1 VTIGAHPRGNGVHSG
16 QGEAGVG
23 VIKGGICPVN
33 RVVAGFAC
41 RGESSRGVCGV
52 GGPRVVLLVARV
64 TKCAIQR
71 IVVVDMAIGAGT
83 GRDCVRVGQR
93 ETCRRVVKLAI
104 GPLDGVVTG
113 ITSGREPGRRV
124 GYRCGRVVVVG
135 LVARHASRA
144 RQAVVVVDVAVRA

>member
-1 VTIGAHPRGNGVHSG
+1 
-16 QGEAGVG
+16 
-23 VIKGGICPVN
+23 
-33 RVVAGFAC
+33 
-41 RGESSRGVCGV
+41 
-52 GGPRVVLLVARV
+52 
-64 TKCAIQR
+64 
-71 IVVVDMAIGAGT
+71 M
-83 GRDCVRVGQR
+83 
-93 ETCRRVVKLAI
+93 VKLAI

>member
-1 VTIGAHPRGNGVHSG
+1 MTIGAHPRGNGVHSG

-71 IVVVDMAIGAGT
+71 IVVVDVTIG
-83 GRDCVRVGQR
+83 
-93 ETCRRVVKLAI
+93 
-104 GPLDGVVTG
+104 
-113 ITSGREPGRRV
+113 TSAWR
-124 GYRCGRVVVVG
+124 YRM
-135 LVARHASRA
+135 
-144 RQAVVVVDVAVRA
+144 